1 MRNVE
6 FFSYGIQLGSQGL
19 TYGWRRTELLGGLF
33 NGLFLVSM
41 SIFVFLESIP
51 KFIQPEGSTAQ
62 GKAFPNVSD
71 VNTDGDLQF
80 MIVSSVGIVLNVI
93 GTILFSIHG
102 GGHG

>member
-1 MRNVE
+1 M
-6 FFSYGIQLGSQGL
+6 
-19 TYGWRRTELLGGLF
+19 LGGLF

-51 KFIQPEGSTAQ
+51 KFIQPEGSKLQ
-62 GKAFPNVSD
+62 RKAFPHVSD

-80 MIVSSVGIVLNVI
+80 MIVSSVGIVINVV